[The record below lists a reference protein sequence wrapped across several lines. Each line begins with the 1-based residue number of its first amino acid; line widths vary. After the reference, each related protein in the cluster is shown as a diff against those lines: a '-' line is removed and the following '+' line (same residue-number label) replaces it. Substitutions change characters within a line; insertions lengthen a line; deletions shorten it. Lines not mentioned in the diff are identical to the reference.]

1 MRKGFERLMWVVI
14 GVFVLGLVLMA
25 ASGEKDWGSYVA
37 VVFTICV
44 FLFEWRKEK
53 RKERREINALEP
65 TIADGRGD
73 APEPGS
79 LPADRPV
86 SFEEAT
92 DLFND
97 LDFDPEKV
105 EFDPDARRI
114 RLAFDRTNAA
124 PPEPGVRWELVI
136 DGAEGFE
143 IEDGA
148 KIGAY
153 CFNEIAFDA
162 ASGVVRVTNC
172 LPGRFEIRAAVP
184 SLTVRRIG
192 TPDERPRPSATRPT
206 RRRFLLPLLV
216 LAVLFLLALALDLYR
231 RAAVDRRRAFEE
243 WQAVSVLCHLGQ
255 HREAWERLHPELQ
268 ARKPFAEF
276 AAGFTN
282 DWFQPGAFGAFWD
295 ERRAPSIPS
304 RFLRSDGGRQLQFF
318 VWKRRLWKPRWL
330 PEWDDDETDGCMI
343 PEITM
348 KKDGDDWKVADWCTH
363 CR

>member
-14 GVFVLGLVLMA
+14 AVFVLGLVLMA
-25 ASGEKDWGSYVA
+25 ASGEKDWGAYVA
-37 VVFTICV
+37 VVSTICV

-53 RKERREINALEP
+53 RKERQEIHALEP
-65 TIADGRGD
+65 SIADGRGD
-73 APEPGS
+73 VPEPGS

-114 RLAFDRTNAA
+114 RLSFDRTNDT

-143 IEDGA
+143 LEDGA

-162 ASGVVRVTNC
+162 AAGVVRVTNC

-192 TPDERPRPSATRPT
+192 TPPERPRPSATRPA

-216 LAVLFLLALALDLYR
+216 LAVFFLLALALGLYR

-243 WQAVSVLCHLGQ
+243 WQTVSVLCHLGQ
-255 HREAWERLHPELQ
+255 YREAWERLHPDLQ
-268 ARKPFAEF
+268 ARKPFADF
-276 AAGFTN
+276 VAGFTN
-282 DWFQPGAFGAFWD
+282 DWFQSGAFRALAD
-295 ERRAPSIPS
+295 ERKNPSVPGLFKHS
-304 RFLRSDGGRQLQFF
+304 SEGRKLQFF
-318 VWKRRLWKPRWL
+318 IWDRRCWTPRWL
-330 PEWDDDETDGCMI
+330 EFDGDERDGCII